1 MRGRFSIFLF
11 PIREHKNGMLERI
24 PRMFNW
30 INITPQKMI
39 LLDMTPG
46 RFPLRKTWS
55 PDSATVQ
62 TPG

>member
-1 MRGRFSIFLF
+1 
-11 PIREHKNGMLERI
+11 MLERI

-30 INITPQKMI
+30 IKITPQKMI

-55 PDSATVQ
+55 PESATVQ
-62 TPG
+62 PLG

>member
-1 MRGRFSIFLF
+1 
-11 PIREHKNGMLERI
+11 MLERI
-24 PRMFNW
+24 PKMFNW
-30 INITPQKMI
+30 IKIMPQKMI

-46 RFPLRKTWS
+46 RVPLRKTWS